1 MEVNNREQLVDDVQ
15 ELQASGVC
23 IVTITKVSKKDL
35 RENSYESKSFFSY
48 LGSC

>member
-23 IVTITKVSKKDL
+23 NVTITKVSKK
-35 RENSYESKSFFSY
+35 KSSRKFI
-48 LGSC
+48 